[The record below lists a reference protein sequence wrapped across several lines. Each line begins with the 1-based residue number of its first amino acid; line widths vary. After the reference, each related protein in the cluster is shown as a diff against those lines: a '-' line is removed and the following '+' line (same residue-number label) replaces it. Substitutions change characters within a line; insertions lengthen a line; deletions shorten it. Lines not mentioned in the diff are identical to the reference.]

1 MLLWLRATKT
11 KIRLAY
17 MFFIWYLCNHFWV
30 YDKMPTDKNQIIR
43 YQTLDRCFADRTRYY
58 FWEDLREK
66 CIKALE
72 REGVQYPDVSRRT
85 IYNDIAA
92 MEGNTNWNVLFE
104 KPGMYGR
111 RRYYRYADPNYSIWN
126 YDLNEEQLNQLKSIL
141 IMLRQFQGLPQY
153 ERLEEIIEQLQTK
166 YGFTLADTE
175 SIICF
180 DTNPYVK
187 GIEYLNPLFNAIVNK
202 QCLRITYQPYGLEP
216 YTRTMH
222 PYYIKQYNGRWFL
235 LGLAWR
241 EGELNITNFA
251 LDRIVSI
258 EPSAT
263 AYIPNKID
271 FEDYFDDLIG
281 VTRLDCEPI
290 KVLLA
295 FSKTRFPYIL
305 SKPLHGSQKTIDREH
320 RQVQIEVKPSRELY
334 QQLLSFGPDVEVLS
348 PDFIRDEIM
357 HRIGEMQNLYK

>member
-1 MLLWLRATKT
+1 
-11 KIRLAY
+11 
-17 MFFIWYLCNHFWV
+17 
-30 YDKMPTDKNQIIR
+30 MPIDKNQIIR

-58 FWEDLREK
+58 FWQDLQGE

-72 REGVQYPDVSRRT
+72 REGVRYPNVSRRT
-85 IYNDIAA
+85 IYSDIAA
-92 MEGNTNWNVLFE
+92 MEGNSKWNVLFE
-104 KPGMYGR
+104 EPGRDGN

-126 YDLNEEQLNQLKSIL
+126 YDLSEEQLNQLKSIL

-187 GIEYLNPLFNAIVNK
+187 GIEYLNPLFTAIVNK
-202 QCLRITYQPYGLEP
+202 QCLQITYRPYGWEP
-216 YTRTMH
+216 YTLTVH

-235 LGLAWR
+235 LGLAKR
-241 EGELNITNFA
+241 DGELCINNFA

-263 AYIPNKID
+263 AYIPSEID

-281 VTRLDCEPI
+281 VTRPDCETVKI
-290 KVLLA
+290 LLS
-295 FSKTRFPYIL
+295 FSKKRFPYVL
-305 SKPLHGSQKTIDREH
+305 SKPLHGSQKTKDQELC
-320 RQVQIEVKPSRELY
+320 QVQIEVKPSPELY

-348 PDFIRDEIM
+348 PDFIRNEVI
-357 HRIGEMQNLYK
+357 HRIKEMQNLYK